1 MADSRTS
8 SQRDLD
14 VAGVLALVFPAIV
27 LFASFLSLGFYV
39 TQHGEPAAL
48 WNFARAIHGDARGV
62 AWFLTNLGFAYVLA
76 PLWLLCLVVA
86 IVSPRWRLPALF
98 VVAVAL
104 ACWGLTDYLQHY
116 FARPRRLDW
125 IFRHERAYSYPSSHA
140 SICTGFYF
148 LWGVV
153 LLRSHLAPWL
163 RVGAFVLLALLTGG
177 IMWSR
182 VALGA
187 HYPTDVIGGA
197 ALGLAVILVGAAL
210 LRTSGRPLF
219 RR

>member
-1 MADSRTS
+1 MW
-8 SQRDLD
+8 
-14 VAGVLALVFPAIV
+14 
-27 LFASFLSLGFYV
+27 LGFYV

-48 WNFARAIHGDARGV
+48 WAFAQAARGRV
-62 AWFLTNLGFAYVLA
+62 EGPAWVLTNAGFAYVVA
-76 PLWLLCLVVA
+76 PLGALCIVIA

-104 ACWGLTDYLQHY
+104 ACWSATDALQHY
-116 FARPRRLDW
+116 FARPRRMDW
-125 IFRHERAYSYPSSHA
+125 LIRHEHAYSYPSSHA
-140 SICTGFYF
+140 SISTCFYF
-148 LWGVV
+148 LWGLV
-153 LLRSHLAPWL
+153 LLRSSLAAWL
-163 RVGAFVLLALLTGG
+163 RVTAFVLLAALTLG

-197 ALGLAVILVGAAL
+197 LLGAVIILLGQAL
-210 LRTSGRPLF
+210 LKTSGRHLF